1 MRGALI
7 RMALHQYRRAR
18 AALNLTRVARG
29 MIARVRVLK
38 RRVKVAAA
46 RNKQA
51 RAARRDITKK
61 VTAENR
67 ERRRLAEEERREWR
81 WLLSVFP
88 VPFPLFFFSCA
99 LGCALLFLSL
109 FVSFFS
115 FPRSLSIMLTC
126 HTYPLTDLTN

>member
-81 WLLSVFP
+81 WLLSSFSLVHWAVLCFSCLFLFLFF
-88 VPFPLFFFSCA
+88 PFPALCRSCLRA
-99 LGCALLFLSL
+99 THIHSL
-109 FVSFFS
+109 
-115 FPRSLSIMLTC
+115 I
-126 HTYPLTDLTN
+126 